1 MKNFSLISIAA
12 VIVTASLP
20 VILGSFTLYP
30 VVPCI
35 FVLLIAAGDY
45 GSKVRY
51 RHSSLTA
58 RNEDLNTRTAAVQP
72 YRLAA

>member
-1 MKNFSLISIAA
+1 MKTYSLISIAA
-12 VIVTASLP
+12 VIVTASLT

-30 VVPCI
+30 VVTCI

-45 GSKVRY
+45 GSKASHRPA
-51 RHSSLTA
+51 SLTV
-58 RNEDLNTRTAAVQP
+58 RNENLNTRTAVQP

>member
-1 MKNFSLISIAA
+1 MKTYSLISIAA
-12 VIVTASLP
+12 VIVTASLT

-30 VVPCI
+30 IVPCI

-45 GSKVRY
+45 GSKASY
-51 RHSSLTA
+51 RHASLTA
-58 RNEDLNTRTAAVQP
+58 RNENLNTRTAAVQP